1 MALKA
6 LDIYKLLPKKNC
18 KECGD
23 PTCLTFAMKLAGGKS
38 DVDLCP
44 YLDEQAK
51 AVLGAT
57 TRPPIRLV
65 KIGVGVRNFKVGE
78 ETVLYRHEKT
88 FYHPPG
94 IVFCVRDTQSAE
106 EIAAVT
112 KRVQDETFTR
122 VGTDLRFSGIAIID
136 ASGSSGTF
144 ADAVATVEQQQA
156 HLPPVLISRS
166 PAALA
171 AALVHCGT
179 YRPLLHAATGQNFR
193 EMCALAKQHG
203 CPLVVRAPTLDGLVQ
218 LVKDCTA
225 EGVQDL
231 VLDPAPEDLGSFI
244 RRSTQIRQRAITRS
258 VPELG
263 YPVYLDASA
272 TGLQDA
278 ALVLGIVKYA
288 SVIVTT
294 PLAPGPAKAAL
305 TLRQN
310 IYTDPQKPIQM
321 NPGLYRVGNPGKDA
335 PVLMTVNFSL
345 TYFTLEGY
353 LESSRIPCF
362 MLIVDTE
369 GLSVLTA
376 VAAGKLNES
385 LVRDSLKKFE
395 VGNEVTHRKLIIP
408 GYASPLSGRI
418 EEATGWKVL
427 VGPRDAAE
435 IGEFLHEEWKKQAQT
450 AAEQEKQTDRY
461 LT

>member
-23 PTCLTFAMKLAGGKS
+23 PTCLTFAMKLAGGKA
-38 DVDLCP
+38 DVELCP
-44 YLDEQAK
+44 YLDDQAK
-51 AVLGAT
+51 SILGAT
-57 TRPPIRLV
+57 TRPPVRLV
-65 KIGVGVRNFKVGE
+65 RVGVGERFFKVGE
-78 ETVLYRHEKT
+78 ENVLYRHEKT
-88 FYHPPG
+88 FYHETG
-94 IVFCVRDTQSAE
+94 IIFRVSDTQTLE
-106 EIAAVT
+106 EIAGVVR
-112 KRVQDETFTR
+112 RVREETFTR
-122 VGTDLRFSGIAIID
+122 VGTDLRFSGIAIENS
-136 ASGSSGTF
+136 SGSAETF
-144 ADAVATVEQQQA
+144 ANAVAAVEKEQA
-156 HLPPVLISRS
+156 HLPPVLIAKD
-166 PAALA
+166 PAAFS
-171 AALVHCGT
+171 AALVHCGS
-179 YRPLLHAATGQNFR
+179 YRPLLHAATPDNFR
-193 EMCALAKQHG
+193 EMCALAKKHG
-203 CPLVVRAPTLDGLVQ
+203 CPLVIRSATLDGLVQ
-218 LVKDCTA
+218 MVKNCTA

-231 VLDPAPEDLGSFI
+231 VLDPVPENLGAFI
-244 RRSTQIRQRAITRS
+244 TRSTQIRQLAITRS

-263 YPVYLDASA
+263 YPVYLDATL

-294 PLAPGPAKAAL
+294 PLSPGPAKASL
-305 TLRQN
+305 TIRQN

-321 NPGLYRVGNPGKDA
+321 NPGLYRVGNPDKNA

-345 TYFTLEGY
+345 TFFTLQGY
-353 LESSRIPCF
+353 LESSRVPCF

-376 VAAGKLNES
+376 VAAGKLSEM
-385 LVRDSLKKFE
+385 LVRDSIKKFSVE
-395 VGNEVTHRKLIIP
+395 NEVTHRNLIIP

-435 IGEFLHEEWKKQAQT
+435 IGDFLHEEWKKQA
-450 AAEQEKQTDRY
+450 
-461 LT
+461 

>member
-23 PTCLTFAMKLAGGKS
+23 PTCLTFAMKLAGGKA

-44 YLDEQAK
+44 YLDDQAK
-51 AVLGAT
+51 SVLGAT
-57 TRPPIRLV
+57 TRPPVRLV

-88 FYHPPG
+88 FYHQPG
-94 IVFCVRDTQSAE
+94 IIFRVSDTQTNE
-106 EIAAVT
+106 EIAAIT
-112 KRVQDETFTR
+112 RRVRDETFTR
-122 VGTDLRFSGIAIID
+122 VGSDLRFNGIAVVNS
-136 ASGSSGTF
+136 SGSPDTF
-144 ADAVATVEQQQA
+144 ARAVATVEQQQA
-156 HLPPVLISRS
+156 HLPPVLVSS
-166 PAALA
+166 DPAAHA
-171 AALVHCGT
+171 AALVHCGS
-179 YRPLLHAATGQNFR
+179 YRPLLHAATDSNVK
-193 EMCALAKQHG
+193 EMCALARKHG
-203 CPLVVRAPTLDGLVQ
+203 CPLVIKAPTLDGLVQ
-218 LVKDCTA
+218 LEKDCTA

-231 VLDPAPEDLGSFI
+231 VLDPAPENLGAFI
-244 RRSTQIRQRAITRS
+244 NRSTLIRQLSITRA

-263 YPVYLDASA
+263 YPVYLDASSA
-272 TGLQDA
+272 GHEDA

-288 SVIVTT
+288 SVIVTS
-294 PLAPGPAKAAL
+294 PLAQGPAKASL

-321 NPGLYRVGNPGKDA
+321 NPGLYRVGNPGRDA

-345 TYFTLEGY
+345 TFFTLQGY
-353 LESSRIPCF
+353 LESSRVPCF

-385 LVRDSLKKFE
+385 LVRDSLKKFGVE
-395 VGNEVTHRKLIIP
+395 NEVTHRKLIIP

-418 EEATGWKVL
+418 EDATGWKVL

-435 IGEFLHEEWKKQAQT
+435 IGEFLQEEWKKQV
-450 AAEQEKQTDRY
+450 
-461 LT
+461 

>member
-23 PTCLTFAMKLAGGKS
+23 PTCLTFAMKLAGGKA
-38 DVDLCP
+38 DIELCP

-51 AVLGAT
+51 SVLGAT

-65 KIGVGVRNFKVGE
+65 KIGVGERSFSVGE
-78 ETVLYRHEKT
+78 EFVFYRHEKT

-94 IVFCVRDTQSAE
+94 ILFRVEDSWPE
-106 EIAAVT
+106 DKIISVT
-112 KRVQDETFTR
+112 KRVRDETFTR
-122 VGTDLRFSGIAIID
+122 VGTELRFNGIAID
-136 ASGSSGTF
+136 NTSGSVEKF
-144 ADAVATVEQQQA
+144 AGAVAAIEKTA
-156 HLPPVLISRS
+156 DLPLVLKSS
-166 PAALA
+166 DTDALC

-179 YRPLLHAATGQNFR
+179 YRPLLHAATKENFAV
-193 EMCALAKQHG
+193 MCGIAKQHG
-203 CPLVVRAPTLDGLVQ
+203 CPLVIQGSSLDEIAR
-218 LVKDCTA
+218 LVKDCCA
-225 EGVQDL
+225 AGVPDL
-231 VLDPAPEDLGSFI
+231 VLDLTSATPGEYVTRTTA
-244 RRSTQIRQRAITRS
+244 IRQLAITRAA
-258 VPELG
+258 PELG
-263 YPVYLDASA
+263 YPVFLDATVEPS
-272 TGLQDA
+272 LQDA
-278 ALVLGIVKYA
+278 AIALGIVKYA
-288 SVIVTT
+288 SVILTA
-294 PLAPGPAKAAL
+294 PLTDASAKAVL

-321 NPGLYRVGNPGKDA
+321 NPGLYRIGSPGKDA

-345 TYFTLEGY
+345 TFFTLEGY
-353 LESSRIPCF
+353 LEATRTPCF

-376 VAAGKLNES
+376 VAAGKLNET
-385 LVRDSLKKFE
+385 LVRDSLKKFD

-418 EEATGWKVL
+418 EDATGWKVL

-435 IGEFLHEEWKKQAQT
+435 IGEFLHEEWTRQK
-450 AAEQEKQTDRY
+450 D
-461 LT
+461 LP

>member
-23 PTCLTFAMKLAGGKS
+23 PTCLTFAMKLAGGKA

-88 FYHPPG
+88 FSHPPG
-94 IVFCVRDTQSAE
+94 IIFCVRDTQSAE

-112 KRVQDETFTR
+112 KRVRDETFTR
-122 VGTDLRFSGIAIID
+122 VGTDLRFSGIAIAN
-136 ASGSSGTF
+136 ASGSAETF

-156 HLPPVLISRS
+156 HLPPVLISKN

-179 YRPLLHAATGQNFR
+179 YRPLLHAATDQNYR
-193 EMCALAKQHG
+193 EMCALARQHG

-218 LVKDCTA
+218 LVKNCTA

-231 VLDPAPEDLGSFI
+231 VLDPAPENLGSFI
-244 RRSTQIRQRAITRS
+244 RSSTQIRQRAITRS

-278 ALVLGIVKYA
+278 ALILGIVKYA
-288 SVIVTT
+288 SVIITS

-376 VAAGKLNES
+376 VAAGKLNET

-395 VGNEVTHRKLIIP
+395 LENEVTHRKLIIP

-435 IGEFLHEEWKKQAQT
+435 IGEFLHEEWKKQA
-450 AAEQEKQTDRY
+450 
-461 LT
+461 

>member
-23 PTCLTFAMKLAGGKS
+23 PTCLTFAMKLAGGKA
-38 DVDLCP
+38 DIDLCP
-44 YLDEQAK
+44 YLSIEAK
-51 AVLGAT
+51 TVLGAT

-65 KIGVGVRNFKVGE
+65 RVGVGERFFKVGE

-94 IVFCVRDTQSAE
+94 IVFRVSDTQTAD

-112 KRVQDETFTR
+112 RRVRDEIFTR
-122 VGTDLRFSGIAIID
+122 VGADLRFNGIAIENT
-136 ASGSSGTF
+136 SGSVETF
-144 ADAVATVEQQQA
+144 ARAVAAVEQQQA
-156 HLPPVLISRS
+156 HLPPVLIAKN
-166 PAALA
+166 PAALS
-171 AALVHCGT
+171 AALVSCGT
-179 YRPLLHAATGQNFR
+179 YRPLLHAATGENYK
-193 EMCALAKQHG
+193 EMCALARQHG
-203 CPLVVRAPTLDGLVQ
+203 CPLVVRAPTLDGLVM
-218 LVKDCTA
+218 LVKDCTT

-231 VLDPAPEDLGSFI
+231 MLDPAPENLGAFVT
-244 RRSTQIRQRAITRS
+244 RSTQIRQLAITRS

-263 YPVYLDASA
+263 YPVYLDAPS
-272 TGLQDA
+272 TGQLDA

-288 SVIVTT
+288 SVIVTS
-294 PLAPGPAKAAL
+294 PPAPGPAKAAL

-321 NPGLYRVGNPGKDA
+321 NPGLYRVGNPDKDA

-345 TYFTLEGY
+345 TFFTLEGY
-353 LESSRIPCF
+353 LESSRVPCF

-376 VAAGKLNES
+376 VAAGKLNET
-385 LVRDSLKKFE
+385 LVRDSLKKFGVE
-395 VGNEVTHRKLIIP
+395 NEVTHRNLIIP

-435 IGEFLHEEWKKQAQT
+435 IGDFLHEEWKKQG
-450 AAEQEKQTDRY
+450 
-461 LT
+461 

>member
-23 PTCLTFAMKLAGGKS
+23 PTCLTFAMKLAGGKA

-44 YLDEQAK
+44 YLDEKAK

-65 KIGVGVRNFKVGE
+65 RVGVGERFFKVGE

-94 IVFCVRDTQSAE
+94 IVFRVSDLQTAD

-112 KRVQDETFTR
+112 RRVRDEIFTR
-122 VGTDLRFSGIAIID
+122 VGADLRFNGIAIENT
-136 ASGSSGTF
+136 SGSAETF
-144 ADAVATVEQQQA
+144 ASAVAAVEQQQA
-156 HLPPVLISRS
+156 HLPPVLIAKN
-166 PAALA
+166 PAAFS

-179 YRPLLHAATGQNFR
+179 YRPLLHAATGENYR
-193 EMCALAKQHG
+193 EMCALARQHG
-203 CPLVVRAPTLDGLVQ
+203 CPLVVRAPTLDGLVG
-218 LVKDCTA
+218 LVKDCTT

-231 VLDPAPEDLGSFI
+231 VLDPAPENLGAFVT
-244 RRSTQIRQRAITRS
+244 RSTQMRQLAITRS

-263 YPVYLDASA
+263 YPVYLDATS
-272 TGLQDA
+272 TGQQDA
-278 ALVLGIVKYA
+278 ALVLGILKYA
-288 SVIVTT
+288 SVIVTS

-345 TYFTLEGY
+345 TFFTLEGY
-353 LESSRIPCF
+353 LESSRVPCF

-376 VAAGKLNES
+376 VAAGKLSET
-385 LVRDSLKKFE
+385 LVRDSLKKFGVE
-395 VGNEVTHRKLIIP
+395 NEVTHRNLIIP

-435 IGEFLHEEWKKQAQT
+435 IGDFLHEEWKKQG
-450 AAEQEKQTDRY
+450 
-461 LT
+461 

>member
-23 PTCLTFAMKLAGGKS
+23 PTCLTFAMKLAGGKA
-38 DVDLCP
+38 DVELCP
-44 YLDEQAK
+44 YLDDNAK
-51 AVLGAT
+51 SVLGAT

-65 KIGVGVRNFKVGE
+65 KIGVGERSFAVGE
-78 ETVLYRHEKT
+78 EFVFYRHEKT

-94 IVFCVRDTQSAE
+94 ILFRVDDTQSEE
-106 EIAAVT
+106 EIIAVT
-112 KRVQDETFTR
+112 KRVRDETFTR
-122 VGTDLRFSGIAIID
+122 VGTELRFNGIAVNN
-136 ASGSSGTF
+136 ASGSAEKF
-144 ADAVATVEQQQA
+144 ANAVAAIEKTA
-156 HLPPVLISRS
+156 DLPLVLKSAN
-166 PAALA
+166 PDALS

-179 YRPLLHAATGQNFR
+179 YRSLIHAATKENF
-193 EMCALAKQHG
+193 ETLCGIAKLHG
-203 CPLVVRAPTLDGLVQ
+203 CPLVIRGEDLEGTVQ
-218 LVKDCTA
+218 LVKNCCSA
-225 EGVQDL
+225 GVPDL
-231 VLDPAPEDLGSFI
+231 VLDLTAGSLAGFVT
-244 RRSTQIRQRAITRS
+244 RTTTIRQLAITRAA
-258 VPELG
+258 PELG
-263 YPVYLDASA
+263 YPVYLDATTSPA
-272 TGLQDA
+272 LQDA
-278 ALVLGIVKYA
+278 AIALGIVKYA

-294 PLAPGPAKAAL
+294 PLSDASSKAVL

-321 NPGLYRVGNPGKDA
+321 NPGLYRIGTPGKDA

-345 TYFTLEGY
+345 TFFTLQGY
-353 LESSRIPCF
+353 LEATRIPCF

-376 VAAGKLNES
+376 VAAGKLSET

-395 VGNEVTHRKLIIP
+395 VEKEVNHKKLIIP

-418 EEATGWKVL
+418 EDASGWKVL

-435 IGEFLHEEWKKQAQT
+435 IGEFLHEEWIKKKET
-450 AAEQEKQTDRY
+450 V
-461 LT
+461 

>member
-23 PTCLTFAMKLAGGKS
+23 PTCLTFAMKLAGGKT

-44 YLDEQAK
+44 YLDEEAK
-51 AVLGAT
+51 SILGAT

-65 KIGVGVRNFKVGE
+65 KMGIGERSFAVGE
-78 ETVLYRHEKT
+78 EFVLYRHEKT

-94 IVFCVRDTQSAE
+94 IIFKIADTRTADEIIAITLRVRDES
-106 EIAAVT
+106 
-112 KRVQDETFTR
+112 FTR
-122 VGTDLRFSGIAIID
+122 VGTDLRFDGIAIENT
-136 ASGSSGTF
+136 SGSADIF
-144 ADAVATVEQQQA
+144 ARAVETVEKTA
-156 HLPPVLISRS
+156 DLPLVLMATNPKALS
-166 PAALA
+166 AAL
-171 AALVHCGT
+171 LHCGT
-179 YRPLLHAATGQNFR
+179 YRPLIHAATR
-193 EMCALAKQHG
+193 ENRKELCTLAKLHG
-203 CPLVVRAPTLDGLVQ
+203 CPLVIKGNTIDELAQ
-218 LVKDCTA
+218 LAKECSA

-231 VLDPAPEDLGSFI
+231 ILDLSPDSLQAFI
-244 RRSTQIRQRAITRS
+244 VRSTTIRQLAITRAA
-258 VPELG
+258 PDIG
-263 YPVYLDASA
+263 YPVFLDASVMDI
-272 TGLQDA
+272 QDA
-278 ALVLGIVKYA
+278 AITLGIAKYA
-288 SVIVTT
+288 SIIITT
-294 PLAPGPAKAAL
+294 PLSPASAKAAL

-321 NPGLYRVGNPGKDA
+321 TPGLYRIGNPGKDA

-345 TYFTLEGY
+345 TFFTLQGY
-353 LESSRIPCF
+353 LESTRLPCF

-376 VAAGKLNES
+376 VAAGKLNEM
-385 LVRDSLKKFE
+385 LVKDSIKKFAVEEE
-395 VGNEVTHRKLIIP
+395 VSHKILIIP

-435 IGEFLHEEWKKQAQT
+435 IGDFLNEEWKNK
-450 AAEQEKQTDRY
+450 
-461 LT
+461 

>member
-23 PTCLTFAMKLAGGKS
+23 PTCLTFAMKLAGGKA

-44 YLDEQAK
+44 YLDDAAK
-51 AVLGAT
+51 SVLGAT

-65 KIGVGVRNFKVGE
+65 KLGIGERSFAVGE
-78 ETVLYRHEKT
+78 EFVLYRHEKT

-94 IVFCVRDTQSAE
+94 IIFKIADTRAPEEISAVTARVRDE
-106 EIAAVT
+106 F
-112 KRVQDETFTR
+112 FTR
-122 VGTDLRFSGIAIID
+122 VGADLRFNGIAIENT
-136 ASGSSGTF
+136 SGSADTF
-144 ADAVATVEQQQA
+144 ARAVETVEKTA
-156 HLPPVLISRS
+156 DLPLVLMTAN
-166 PAALA
+166 PAALS
-171 AALVHCGT
+171 AALTYCGT
-179 YRPLLHAATGQNFR
+179 YRPLIHAATLENRKEF
-193 EMCALAKQHG
+193 CALAKQHG
-203 CPLVVRAPTLDGLVQ
+203 CPLVVKGKTIEELAQMT
-218 LVKDCTA
+218 KDCTA
-225 EGVQDL
+225 DGVQDL
-231 VLDPAPEDLGSFI
+231 ILDLSPESLQAFI
-244 RRSTQIRQRAITRS
+244 VRSTAIRQLAITRAA
-258 VPELG
+258 PDLG
-263 YPVYLDASA
+263 YPVFLDASVME
-272 TGLQDA
+272 LPDA
-278 ALVLGIVKYA
+278 AVALGITKYA
-288 SVIVTT
+288 SVIVTS
-294 PLAPGPAKAAL
+294 PLSYAAAEAAL

-345 TYFTLEGY
+345 TFFTLQGY
-353 LESSRIPCF
+353 LESTRLPCF

-376 VAAGKLNES
+376 VAAGKLSEM
-385 LVRDSLKKFE
+385 LVKDSIKKFAVEDE
-395 VGNEVTHRKLIIP
+395 VSHRKLIIP

-435 IGEFLHEEWKKQAQT
+435 IGEYLHEEWKQ
-450 AAEQEKQTDRY
+450 
-461 LT
+461 

>member
-23 PTCLTFAMKLAGGKS
+23 PTCLTFAMKLAGGKA

-44 YLDEQAK
+44 YLDDQAK
-51 AVLGAT
+51 SVLGAT

-65 KIGVGVRNFKVGE
+65 RVGVGERFFKVGE

-94 IVFCVRDTQSAE
+94 IVFRVSDLQTPD
-106 EIAAVT
+106 EIAVVT
-112 KRVQDETFTR
+112 RRVRDETFTR
-122 VGTDLRFSGIAIID
+122 VGTDLRFSGIAIENT
-136 ASGSSGTF
+136 SGSPEIF
-144 ADAVATVEQQQA
+144 AKTVAAVEKQQA
-156 HLPPVLISRS
+156 HLPPVLIAKDPTAHS
-166 PAALA
+166 

-179 YRPLLHAATGQNFR
+179 YRPLLHAATGENYR
-193 EMCALAKQHG
+193 DMCALAKKHG
-203 CPLVVRAPTLDGLVQ
+203 CPLVIRAATLDGLIN
-218 LVKDCTA
+218 LVKDCIA

-231 VLDPAPEDLGSFI
+231 VLDPTPENLGAFI
-244 RRSTQIRQRAITRS
+244 SRSTQIRQLAITRS

-263 YPVYLDASA
+263 YPVYLDASL

-278 ALVLGIVKYA
+278 AIVLGIVKYA
-288 SVIVTT
+288 SVIVTS
-294 PLAPGPAKAAL
+294 PLMPGPAKASL

-345 TYFTLEGY
+345 TFFTLQGY
-353 LESSRIPCF
+353 LESSRVPCF

-376 VAAGKLNES
+376 VAAGKLSEI
-385 LVRDSLKKFE
+385 LVRDSLKKFGVE
-395 VGNEVTHRKLIIP
+395 NEVTHRKLIIP

-435 IGEFLHEEWKKQAQT
+435 IGEFLQEAWKKQG
-450 AAEQEKQTDRY
+450 
-461 LT
+461 

>member
-23 PTCLTFAMKLAGGKS
+23 PTCLTFAMKLAGGKA

-44 YLDEQAK
+44 YLSEEAK
-51 AVLGAT
+51 SVLGAS

-65 KIGVGVRNFKVGE
+65 RVGVGERFFKVGE

-94 IVFCVRDTQSAE
+94 IVFRVRDTQTAP

-112 KRVQDETFTR
+112 RRVRDETFTR
-122 VGTDLRFSGIAIID
+122 VGADLRFSGIAIENT
-136 ASGSSGTF
+136 SGSAETF
-144 ADAVATVEQQQA
+144 AKAVAAVEAEQA
-156 HLPPVLISRS
+156 HLPPVLIAKD
-166 PAALA
+166 PAALKA
-171 AALVHCGT
+171 GLVHCGS
-179 YRPLLHAATGQNFR
+179 YRPLLHAANKENFR
-193 EMCALAKQHG
+193 DLCALAKQYG
-203 CPLVVRAPTLDGLVQ
+203 CPLVIRAATPEGLVQ
-218 LVKDCTA
+218 LMKDCTE
-225 EGVQDL
+225 EGVQEL
-231 VLDPAPEDLGSFI
+231 MLDPAPETLGAFI
-244 RRSTQIRQRAITRS
+244 TRSTQIRQLAITRS

-263 YPVYLDASA
+263 YPVFLDSTL
-272 TGLQDA
+272 TGQQDA
-278 ALVLGIVKYA
+278 AIALGIVKYA
-288 SVIVTT
+288 SVIVTD
-294 PLAPGPAKAAL
+294 PLTPGPAKAAL

-321 NPGLYRVGNPGKDA
+321 NPGLYRVGTPDKDA
-335 PVLMTVNFSL
+335 PVLLTVNFSL
-345 TYFTLEGY
+345 TFFTLEGY
-353 LESSRIPCF
+353 LESTRVPCF

-376 VAAGKLNES
+376 VAAGKLSET
-385 LVRDSLKKFE
+385 LVRDSIKKFGLE
-395 VGNEVTHRKLIIP
+395 NEVSHRKLIIP
-408 GYASPLSGRI
+408 GYAAPLSGRI

-435 IGEFLHEEWKKQAQT
+435 IGEFLHEEWKKEGGAP
-450 AAEQEKQTDRY
+450 
-461 LT
+461 

>member
-23 PTCLTFAMKLAGGKS
+23 PTCLTFAMKLAGGKA

-51 AVLGAT
+51 SVLGTT

-65 KIGVGVRNFKVGE
+65 KVGVGERFFKVGE

-88 FYHPPG
+88 FYHAPG
-94 IVFCVRDTQSAE
+94 IVFRVSDMQTPA

-112 KRVQDETFTR
+112 RRVRDESFTR
-122 VGTDLRFSGIAIID
+122 VGTDLRFNGIAIENT
-136 ASGSSGTF
+136 SGSAEAF
-144 ADAVATVEQQQA
+144 ARAVAAVEHEQA
-156 HLPPVLISRS
+156 HLPPVLIAKD
-166 PAALA
+166 PAAFVS
-171 AALVHCGT
+171 ALVHCGS
-179 YRPLLHAATGQNFR
+179 YRPLLHAATVENYK
-193 EMCALAKQHG
+193 EMCALARKHG
-203 CPLVVRAPTLDGLVQ
+203 SPLVIRAATLDGLVR

-231 VLDPAPEDLGSFI
+231 MLDPAPENLGAFI
-244 RRSTQIRQRAITRS
+244 NRSTQIRQLAITRS

-263 YPVYLDASA
+263 YPVYLDASV
-272 TGLQDA
+272 TGHEDA
-278 ALVLGIVKYA
+278 ALALGIVKYA
-288 SVIVTT
+288 SVIVTN
-294 PLAPGPAKAAL
+294 PLTPGPAKASL

-321 NPGLYRVGNPGKDA
+321 NPGLYRVGNPGRDA
-335 PVLMTVNFSL
+335 PVLLTVNFSL
-345 TYFTLEGY
+345 TFFTLQGY
-353 LESSRIPCF
+353 LESSRVPCF

-376 VAAGKLNES
+376 VAAGKLSES
-385 LVRDSLKKFE
+385 LVRDSIKKFGME
-395 VGNEVTHRKLIIP
+395 NEVTHRKLIIP

-435 IGEFLHEEWKKQAQT
+435 IGEFLQEEWVKSST
-450 AAEQEKQTDRY
+450 
-461 LT
+461 LH

>member
-23 PTCLTFAMKLAGGKS
+23 PTCLTFAMKLAGGKA

-44 YLDEQAK
+44 YLSDEAK
-51 AVLGAT
+51 SVLGAS
-57 TRPPIRLV
+57 TRPPVRLV
-65 KIGVGVRNFKVGE
+65 KIGVGVRFFKVGE

-94 IVFCVRDTQSAE
+94 IIFRVRDTQTAS
-106 EIAAVT
+106 EIIAVT
-112 KRVQDETFTR
+112 RRVRDETFTR
-122 VGTDLRFSGIAIID
+122 VGADLRFSGIAIENT
-136 ASGSSGTF
+136 SGSAETF
-144 ADAVATVEQQQA
+144 ARAVATVEQEQA
-156 HLPPVLISRS
+156 HLPPVLITTN
-166 PAALA
+166 PAALS
-171 AALVHCGT
+171 AALVHCGS
-179 YRPLLHAATGQNFR
+179 YRPLLHAATGENYK
-193 EMCALAKQHG
+193 EMCALARQNG
-203 CPLVVRAPTLDGLVQ
+203 CPLVIRAATLDGLVQ
-218 LVKDCTA
+218 LVKDCIA

-231 VLDPAPEDLGSFI
+231 VLDPAPENLGAFI
-244 RRSTQIRQRAITRS
+244 TRSTRIRQLAITRS

-263 YPVYLDASA
+263 YPVYLDATA
-272 TGLQDA
+272 TGQQDA
-278 ALVLGIVKYA
+278 AVALGIVKYA
-288 SVIVTT
+288 SVIVTD
-294 PLAPGPAKAAL
+294 PLSAGPTKAAL

-321 NPGLYRVGNPGKDA
+321 NPGLYRVGSPDKNA

-345 TYFTLEGY
+345 TFFTLQGY
-353 LESSRIPCF
+353 LESTRVPCY

-376 VAAGKLNES
+376 VAAGKLTEM
-385 LVRDSLKKFE
+385 LVRDSIKKFDVE
-395 VGNEVTHRKLIIP
+395 NEVSHRKLIIP

-418 EEATGWKVL
+418 EEATGWKVM

-435 IGEFLHEEWKKQAQT
+435 IGEYLHEEWK
-450 AAEQEKQTDRY
+450 
-461 LT
+461 

>member
-23 PTCLTFAMKLAGGKS
+23 PTCLTFAMKLAGGKA
-38 DVDLCP
+38 DVELCP

-51 AVLGAT
+51 SVLGAT
-57 TRPPIRLV
+57 TRPPVRLV
-65 KIGVGVRNFKVGE
+65 RVGVGERFLKIGE

-94 IVFCVRDTQSAE
+94 IVFRVSDTQSAD
-106 EIAAVT
+106 EIAIVT
-112 KRVQDETFTR
+112 RRVREEVFTR
-122 VGTDLRFSGIAIID
+122 VGTDLRFSGIAIEN
-136 ASGSSGTF
+136 ASGSAETF
-144 ADAVATVEQQQA
+144 AKAVAIVEQQQA
-156 HLPPVLISRS
+156 HLPPVLIAKD
-166 PAALA
+166 PAAFS
-171 AALVHCGT
+171 AALVHCGS
-179 YRPLLHAATGQNFR
+179 YRPLLHAATGENYKA
-193 EMCALAKQHG
+193 MCAFAKQHG
-203 CPLVVRAPTLDGLVQ
+203 CPLVIRAPTLDGLVR

-231 VLDPAPEDLGSFI
+231 MLDPAPENLGAFI
-244 RRSTQIRQRAITRS
+244 SRSTQIRQLAITRS

-263 YPVYLDASA
+263 YPVYLDASS

-288 SVIVTT
+288 SVIVTS
-294 PLAPGPAKAAL
+294 PLEPGPAKASL

-321 NPGLYRVGNPGKDA
+321 NPGLYRVGNPDRNS

-345 TYFTLEGY
+345 TFFTLQGY

-376 VAAGKLNES
+376 VAAGKLSET
-385 LVRDSLKKFE
+385 LVRDSLKKFDVE
-395 VGNEVTHRKLIIP
+395 NEVTHRKLIIP

-418 EEATGWKVL
+418 EEATNWKVL

-435 IGEFLHEEWKKQAQT
+435 IGEFLHEEWKKQ
-450 AAEQEKQTDRY
+450 E
-461 LT
+461 

>member
-23 PTCLTFAMKLAGGKS
+23 PTCLTFAMKLAGGKA

-44 YLDEQAK
+44 YLDDQAK
-51 AVLGAT
+51 SVLGAT

-65 KIGVGVRNFKVGE
+65 KVGVGVRNFKVGE

-94 IVFCVRDTQSAE
+94 IVFRVSDMQTPA

-112 KRVQDETFTR
+112 RRVRDETFTR
-122 VGTDLRFSGIAIID
+122 VGSDLRFSGIAIENT
-136 ASGSSGTF
+136 SGSAETF
-144 ADAVATVEQQQA
+144 AGAVAAVEHEQA
-156 HLPPVLISRS
+156 HLPPVLIATD
-166 PAALA
+166 PASFS

-179 YRPLLHAATGQNFR
+179 YRPLLHAATAGNFR
-193 EMCALAKQHG
+193 QMCALAKQHG
-203 CPLVVRAPTLDGLVQ
+203 CPLVIRAATLDGLVQ
-218 LVKDCTA
+218 LVKDCTS

-231 VLDPAPEDLGSFI
+231 VLDPAPENLGAFMT
-244 RRSTQIRQRAITRS
+244 RSTGIRQLAITRA
-258 VPELG
+258 VPDLG
-263 YPVYLDASA
+263 YPVYLDASS

-288 SVIVTT
+288 SIIVTS
-294 PLAPGPAKAAL
+294 PLSPGPAKAAL

-321 NPGLYRVGNPGKDA
+321 NPGLYRVGSPGRDA
-335 PVLMTVNFSL
+335 PILMTVNFSL
-345 TYFTLEGY
+345 TFFTLQGY
-353 LESSRIPCF
+353 LESSRVPCF

-376 VAAGKLNES
+376 VAAGKLSEF
-385 LVRDSLKKFE
+385 LVRDSLKKFGVE
-395 VGNEVTHRKLIIP
+395 NEVAHRNLIIP

-435 IGEFLHEEWKKQAQT
+435 IGDFLNEEWIKK
-450 AAEQEKQTDRY
+450 K
-461 LT
+461 

>member
-23 PTCLTFAMKLAGGKS
+23 PTCLTFAMKLAGGKA
-38 DVDLCP
+38 DVELCP

-51 AVLGAT
+51 SVLGAT

-65 KIGVGVRNFKVGE
+65 RVGVGERFFKIGE

-94 IVFCVRDTQSAE
+94 IVFRVSDMQSAE
-106 EIAAVT
+106 EIATVT
-112 KRVQDETFTR
+112 RRVRDEVFTR
-122 VGTDLRFSGIAIID
+122 VGTDLRFSGIAIENL
-136 ASGSSGTF
+136 SGSAETF
-144 ADAVATVEQQQA
+144 AKAVAAVEQQQA
-156 HLPPVLISRS
+156 HLPPVLIAKD
-166 PAALA
+166 PAAFS
-171 AALVHCGT
+171 AALVHCGS
-179 YRPLLHAATGQNFR
+179 YRPLLHAATR
-193 EMCALAKQHG
+193 ENYKAMCALAKQHG
-203 CPLVVRAPTLDGLVQ
+203 CPLVIRAGTLEGLVR

-231 VLDPAPEDLGSFI
+231 MLDPAPENLGAFI
-244 RRSTQIRQRAITRS
+244 FRSTQIRQLAITRS
-258 VPELG
+258 VPEFG
-263 YPVYLDASA
+263 YPVYLDASS

-278 ALVLGIVKYA
+278 AMVLGIVKYA
-288 SVIVTT
+288 SVIVSS
-294 PLAPGPAKAAL
+294 PLEPGPAKASL

-321 NPGLYRVGNPGKDA
+321 NPGLYRVGNPDRNS

-345 TYFTLEGY
+345 TFFTLEGY

-376 VAAGKLNES
+376 VAAGKLSET
-385 LVRDSLKKFE
+385 LVRDSLKKFDVE
-395 VGNEVTHRKLIIP
+395 NEVTHRKLIIP

-435 IGEFLHEEWKKQAQT
+435 IGEYLHEEWKKQA
-450 AAEQEKQTDRY
+450 
-461 LT
+461 